1 MFLEKL
7 LNLISERGITKN
19 KLLTDLKINH
29 NAFVAWERRGTI
41 PSGETLLKIA
51 DYFGVSVDYLLG
63 IRSAIPISDA
73 VFVPIYGKVAA
84 GEGMFADDEIIGE
97 QPIFPTLVKNIDEC
111 FCLRV
116 SGDSM
121 LPRIQD
127 GDIILVRK
135 QTSVDSGTYAVVL
148 IDDENGVVKKVVY
161 DKDSVTLISIN
172 PNYPPR
178 TFSGAEL
185 QRIQVIGKVIQC
197 ISNFN

>member
-1 MFLEKL
+1 MFYDV
-7 LNLISERGITKN
+7 LNSLMKSKKVSRQDLTTALSIGKN
-19 KLLTDLKINH
+19 QIKY
-29 NAFVAWERRGTI
+29 WETHDNI
-41 PSGETLLKIA
+41 PNMETLKKIA
-51 DYFGVSVDYLLG
+51 DYFDVSVDYLLG
-63 IRSAIPISDA
+63 NNTIPVSDV

-84 GEGMFADDEIIGE
+84 GAGMFANDEIIGE
-97 QPIFPTLVKNIDEC
+97 QPVFSAMVKNIGEC

-135 QTSVDSGTYAVVL
+135 QSSVDSGSYAVVL
-148 IDDENGVVKKVVY
+148 IDDENGVVKKVIY

-178 TFSGAEL
+178 TFSGADL
-185 QRIQVIGKVIQC
+185 QRLQVLGEVIQI
-197 ISNFN
+197 ISTLK